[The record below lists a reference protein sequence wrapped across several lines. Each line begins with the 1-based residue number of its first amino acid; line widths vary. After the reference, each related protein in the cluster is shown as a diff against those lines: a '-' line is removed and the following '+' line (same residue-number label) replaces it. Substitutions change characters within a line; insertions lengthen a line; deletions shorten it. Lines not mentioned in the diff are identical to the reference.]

1 MFQRKRRASQIWLGT
16 FSSAEQFYG
25 FIRERDDYFE
35 KREQVDRYA
44 LSDFIETQ
52 GQVWF
57 DHDFCEGQYSEKTL
71 NSSLDLKI
79 SFSNLYGQEI
89 DRRMNLVGLT
99 TFNAGLSMGLFDPES
114 KNEGPEVDNPV
125 SVEGRGFIFHYM
137 GIVEFD
143 C

>member
-1 MFQRKRRASQIWLGT
+1 MIQNKRRASQIWLGT
-16 FSSAEQFYG
+16 FSSAEQFDS
-25 FIRERDDYFE
+25 FIRERDDYYE
-35 KREQVDRYA
+35 KRENVDRYA

-57 DHDFCEGQYSEKTL
+57 DHDFFEGLYSEKTL

-79 SFSNLYGQEI
+79 SFQDLYGHEI
-89 DRRMNLVGLT
+89 DRRMKLVGLT
-99 TFNAGLSMGLFDPES
+99 TFNAGVSLGLFDPEN
-114 KNEGPEVDNPV
+114 KNDAPTVENPV
-125 SVEGRGFIFHYM
+125 SVEGHGFVFHYM

>member
-1 MFQRKRRASQIWLGT
+1 MTQKKRRASQIWLGT

-25 FIRERDDYFE
+25 FTRERDDYYE
-35 KREQVDRYA
+35 KREDEDRYA

-52 GQVWF
+52 GTVWF
-57 DHDFCEGQYSEKTL
+57 DHDFFEGLYSEQIL

-79 SFSNLYGQEI
+79 SFQNLYGHEV

-99 TFNAGLSMGLFDPES
+99 TFNAGVSLGLFDPKS
-114 KNEGPEVDNPV
+114 KTDAPAVENPV
-125 SVEGRGFIFHYM
+125 SVEGHGFIFHYM

-143 C
+143 Y